1 LLLQPSKFPSFSRGS
16 RFANRH
22 GALEF
27 VVAPGRQTRYR
38 AHMSDDLYPILARV
52 GTLLRAEVRAE
63 ATRAGLAAAQLEVLH
78 YLESCNRFSDT
89 TLAVAEYLGTTRGTT
104 SQTIQSLVDKGYV
117 ERHPD
122 AFDGRV
128 VHCQLTPAGHALA
141 HQTRPPP
148 ALTQGLADAD
158 PRLAPLLTEML
169 RTLQRRQAR
178 RAFGVC
184 QTCTRFQAQEG
195 GCGTCGLSGEP
206 LSAEDALLIC
216 RDHTEG

>member
-1 LLLQPSKFPSFSRGS
+1 MKVGRGGPLLTLLLQPSKFPSFSRGS

-128 VHCQLTPAGHALA
+128 VHCQPSLW
-141 HQTRPPP
+141 
-148 ALTQGLADAD
+148 GLPDLH
-158 PRLAPLLTEML
+158 PVSGPGRRLRHL
-169 RTLQRRQAR
+169 RSV
-178 RAFGVC
+178 G
-184 QTCTRFQAQEG
+184 
-195 GCGTCGLSGEP
+195 
-206 LSAEDALLIC
+206 
-216 RDHTEG
+216 